1 MNIFCV
7 MPGKRERQQ
16 YMVKIDD
23 VLFVKLF
30 YGMGTQ
36 EIKY

>member
-7 MPGKRERQQ
+7 MPGKRENVSN
-16 YMVKIDD
+16 MGKIDD